1 MLDLSKKNSN
11 RGFDPKH
18 DPKLSTIGVVNAVHS
33 RRAIAAAFGRQ
44 GRLRRRAALPQCQGS
59 RETLG
64 KHDTVFF
71 CFSGGRKKAGCC
83 AVLFEGCFLG
93 SKRKV
98 KL

>member
-71 CFSGGRKKAGCC
+71 LFFGWKEKGGVLCC
-83 AVLFEGCFLG
+83 SF
-93 SKRKV
+93 
-98 KL
+98 